1 MDMLYS
7 IEQSRNHIH
16 LQKLILNVEY
26 QNKTKLVC
34 MYNDEIHTI
43 KDNIDS
49 KFIDLNTQ
57 KEKIE
62 ESIILKELL

>member
-1 MDMLYS
+1 
-7 IEQSRNHIH
+7 
-16 LQKLILNVEY
+16 
-26 QNKTKLVC
+26 

-57 KEKIE
+57 KEKITFASINLENSIVENIE
-62 ESIILKELL
+62 EKYIVHIWNL